1 VIDAEFSA
9 KVRRFWSGKSPR
21 TEFYYHESYNT
32 GRDNRIS
39 CSLIYLFY
47 RYIMKKR
54 ILTTLES
61 GVVVMLWVVT
71 GKRPVDDAGTVL
83 LGGMCM
89 LVQFNLIFFYFK
101 LFFL

>member
-1 VIDAEFSA
+1 MIDAELSA

-32 GRDNRIS
+32 GRDNGIS

-47 RYIMKKR
+47 RYIMKTR
-54 ILTTLES
+54 ILSTLES
-61 GVVVMLWVVT
+61 GVAAM
-71 GKRPVDDAGTVL
+71 RTVL

-89 LVQFNLIFFYFK
+89 LVQFNLIFFNFK
-101 LFFL
+101 LFFMKKIVLKK